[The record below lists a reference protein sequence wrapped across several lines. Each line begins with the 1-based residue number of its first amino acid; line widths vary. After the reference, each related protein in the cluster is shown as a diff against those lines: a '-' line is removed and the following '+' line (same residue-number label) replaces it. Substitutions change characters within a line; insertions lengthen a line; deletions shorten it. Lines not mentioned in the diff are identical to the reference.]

1 MAAVPGYPHLR
12 YVGAALAPAE
22 QQDKPAFLAA
32 LDAVGAA
39 LGRVIDIFSGSGG
52 PSVRGGGGFVGD
64 PHDLRIAADAT
75 IGGVPIGNYPGAVA
89 AIHAQGLRSG
99 ATDFYYQGRRDP
111 AHVDAVN
118 LTDGGGGNPTATPT
132 IKSADDYWYAV
143 ETALGIPHDRTN
155 HAFLVAW
162 ANAEGT
168 SAKNN
173 PLATT
178 LKKPGSTG
186 LSGNPDGVQEY
197 PTPELGVQATAD
209 TIRNYPSILA
219 ALKRGAS
226 FAGVSSP
233 AVAREL
239 NIWSGHRSAGA
250 KMTDYV
256 KNVLLGFQGNPS
268 GQGASDWLSY
278 DLGNAATD
286 AKKLVDK
293 VTPAWVKGLGD
304 VLGKVLDPHTWWRVG
319 LMISGAVLV
328 LAGLVFMA
336 KSAGVAVPVPVP

>member
-32 LDAVGAA
+32 LDRVGAA
-39 LGRVIDIFSGSGG
+39 LGKVIDIFSGSGG

-75 IGGVPIGNYPGAVA
+75 INGVPIGNYPGAVA

-99 ATDFYYQGRRDP
+99 ATDFTYKGQPDP
-111 AHVDAVN
+111 AHVDAVTN
-118 LTDGGGGNPTATPT
+118 GNPTATPT
-132 IKSADDYWYAV
+132 ITSADDYWYAV

-209 TIRNYPSILA
+209 TIRNYPSIMA

-239 NIWSGHRSAGA
+239 NIWSGHRGAGA
-250 KMTDYV
+250 TMTDYV

-278 DLGNAATD
+278 DLGNAASD
-286 AKKLVDK
+286 AKKLAAK
-293 VTPAWVKGLGD
+293 VTPEWAKGFAKLLGN
-304 VLGKVLDPHTWWRVG
+304 VTDPHLWWRVG
-319 LMISGAVLV
+319 LM
-328 LAGLVFMA
+328 LAGGVLILAGVVFMA
-336 KSAGVAVPVPVP
+336 KSAGVAVPVPMP